1 MGVHRLRLLSCDL
14 GHQGR
19 IQWIIHFGL
28 RPRGLSI
35 CIRPIQ
41 VWPTTYQTHFPD
53 PSVPAQISPVI
64 DLTDTFPQSDTVT
77 VLTQQAAARGVAWQL
92 FDQPS
97 SIFTDFGKSRWREAT
112 TVDDDDVVSCQKWH
126 PSPASYIGRYD
137 ASGPNINRWWWVRW
151 WVLEDLP
158 SWKHRGVRDLE
169 GFFSIWLTF
178 MGWMWVAGCFRSEKL
193 ELHPCV
199 SIFLLFRMQHDAG
212 TYI

>member
-1 MGVHRLRLLSCDL
+1 MNYSFWPQASGIVNLYPPNPSLAYHISNPFSRSFCTSPNLPSHRPDRHIPTVRHS
-14 GHQGR
+14 H
-19 IQWIIHFGL
+19 
-28 RPRGLSI
+28 SI
-35 CIRPIQ
+35 
-41 VWPTTYQTHFPD
+41 D
-53 PSVPAQISPVI
+53 PAGCC
-64 DLTDTFPQSDTVT
+64 TW
-77 VLTQQAAARGVAWQL
+77 RGVAIIWPAQQHIYR
-92 FDQPS
+92 F
-97 SIFTDFGKSRWREAT
+97 REITVARGDDGRYT
-112 TVDDDDVVSCQKWH
+112 TTTTRTVDDDDVVSCQKWH

-178 MGWMWVAGCFRSEKL
+178 MGWMWVASCFRSEKL